1 MRKLNKVTSTGPNP
15 LWRMY
20 QYVRGV
26 KVFKQTIIIELC
38 RYMPN
43 LKLKRWIYQ
52 NLLKMN
58 IGTNTAF
65 AFKVVPDIIRPEFIT
80 IGNNC
85 VIGYNSTILTHE
97 FLVEEYRTGLVQIGD
112 NTLIGANVT
121 ILAGVTIG
129 SNVKVGAGTVVAKDI
144 PDNAIAYGNPMQIKL

>member
-1 MRKLNKVTSTGPNP
+1 MRKLTKLPSKGSNP
-15 LWRMY
+15 LWQMY
-20 QYVRGV
+20 RYVKAV
-26 KVFKQTIIIELC
+26 KVFKQTIVIELC

-43 LKLKRWIYQ
+43 LKVKRWIYQ
-52 NLLKMN
+52 HILKMK

-65 AFKVVPDIIRPEFIT
+65 AFKVVPDIIKPELIT

-85 VIGYNSTILTHE
+85 VIGYNTTILTHE
-97 FLVEEYRTGLVQIGD
+97 FLVDEYRTGLVQIGD

-144 PDNAIAYGNPMQIKL
+144 PDYAVAYGNPMQIK